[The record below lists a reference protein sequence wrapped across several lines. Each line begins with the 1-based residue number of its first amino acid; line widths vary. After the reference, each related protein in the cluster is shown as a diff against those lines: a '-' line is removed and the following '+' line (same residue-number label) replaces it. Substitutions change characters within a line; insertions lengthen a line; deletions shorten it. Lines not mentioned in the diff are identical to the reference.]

1 VIGKRVGSATEEQGG
16 CPRGLQGAGPLE
28 GARAL
33 DGPRRLSSAGVVGAV
48 EVAS

>member
-16 CPRGLQGAGPLE
+16 CPWGLQGASPVE

-33 DGPRRLSSAGVVGAV
+33 DGPRRLGSAEVVGAV
-48 EVAS
+48 EVDS